1 MLGLKRSLNSSRVRE
16 LMPSAATTRSAP
28 RIVILSGS
36 ASEPYLMSM
45 PSECARRPRIFSS
58 IAREVPQKPLPPM
71 RWVEPRKWI
80 SMSSQ

>member
-1 MLGLKRSLNSSRVRE
+1 MLGLNLSLNASRVRE

-28 RIVILSGS
+28 RVVGFGGS

-58 IAREVPQKPLPPM
+58 MVREVPQKPLPPM
-71 RWVEPRKWI
+71 RCVVPRKWI

>member
-1 MLGLKRSLNSSRVRE
+1 MVGLKRSLNASRVRE

-28 RIVILSGS
+28 RVVIFDGS
-36 ASEPYLMSM
+36 ASEPYFSAM

-71 RWVEPRKWI
+71 RCVVPRKWI
-80 SMSSQ
+80 AMSSQ